1 MFHKWEAFNF
11 YTTHSVQKSV
21 FVPFLEV
28 ILIDSREQNKQ
39 DKQISF
45 LRQVVIYPGKFFHLS
60 YSIRQPVA
68 LSGEF
73 VLIE

>member
-1 MFHKWEAFNF
+1 MFQKWEAFKF
-11 YTTHSVQKSV
+11 YATHYVQKSI

-28 ILIDSREQNKQ
+28 SLIDSREQNKQ
-39 DKQISF
+39 DKQINF

-73 VLIE
+73 VPIE